1 MPYLHLNVSSPLD
14 SKKRAEVA
22 SLLTSLTA
30 DVLGKKRELT
40 AVAISTTAAQDWYI
54 GAKPLTESEQ
64 VSFYLDIKVTEGTN
78 TKNEKAEYVHQV
90 FQGMSAILGELAS
103 ASYVVIHEVH
113 ADSWGY
119 AGQTQEFRYI
129 RGKPL

>member
-1 MPYLHLNVSSPLD
+1 MPYLNLNVSIPLD
-14 SKKRAEVA
+14 LQKRAEVA
-22 SLLTSLTA
+22 SLLTALTA

-40 AVAISTTAAQDWYI
+40 AVAVSTSSAQDWYI
-54 GAKPLTESEQ
+54 GAQPLTESQQ

-78 TKNEKAEYVHQV
+78 TKNEKAAYVEQV
-90 FQGMSAILGELAS
+90 FQGMSAILGELAA